1 MLEVKNKKILLKLRN
16 HKEGEC
22 VKVLDEDKI
31 YQYLDGCW
39 KEYEAPKFSMSLYDI
54 NKSVYLKKDN
64 LDDFGISEGKALIRS
79 YVKKTKAKY
88 YMLLNNELKYYTVF
102 AIDDEGSNKIDLE
115 VISTLKEFDNIKDIK
130 EDNDSIEIWATL
142 NGELGYF
149 LFFDYD
155 KGVIKCK

>member
-1 MLEVKNKKILLKLRN
+1 
-16 HKEGEC
+16 
-22 VKVLDEDKI
+22 
-31 YQYLDGCW
+31 
-39 KEYEAPKFSMSLYDI
+39 MSLYDI

-64 LDDFGISEGKALIRS
+64 LDDFGISECKALIRS

-115 VISTLKEFDNIKDIK
+115 VINTLKEFDNIKDIK

>member
-16 HKEGEC
+16 HKEGEY
-22 VKVLDEDKI
+22 VKELDEDKI

-79 YVKKTKAKY
+79 YVK
-88 YMLLNNELKYYTVF
+88 
-102 AIDDEGSNKIDLE
+102 
-115 VISTLKEFDNIKDIK
+115 
-130 EDNDSIEIWATL
+130 
-142 NGELGYF
+142 
-149 LFFDYD
+149 
-155 KGVIKCK
+155 